1 MDMPCI
7 KDLEI
12 LNAIE
17 NFELMLTQLL
27 KRIEKRVKS
36 ENDSTSS

>member
-1 MDMPCI
+1 MPCI